1 MSEST
6 TTQSTPQRPA
16 ADAEAAL
23 GLMETRR
30 SVGATSLTA
39 PGPSPEELRRLLALA
54 LRVPDH
60 AGLEPWRVILL
71 EGEARAEAGARLGA
85 IYEEEGPQPDPAQ
98 RRKWAGIISRVFV
111 HAPLV
116 VIVVSRPD
124 ASTKIPVFEQELSA
138 GAVCMNLLHAAHALG
153 YGASWVTGWTTMNAR
168 ALEVLGLKAGERI
181 AGIVHVGTAKE
192 VPGERKRPDID
203 ALVTRW
209 GA

>member
-1 MSEST
+1 MSDSEVASGG
-6 TTQSTPQRPA
+6 
-16 ADAEAAL
+16 EAML
-23 GLMETRR
+23 GLMEARR

-39 PGPSPEELRRLLALA
+39 PGPSPEELGRLLSVA

-71 EGEARAEAGARLGA
+71 EGDARAAAGARLGA
-85 IYEEEGPQPDPAQ
+85 IYQEEGPQSDPAQ
-98 RRKWAGIISRVFV
+98 RLKWAGIISRVFI

-116 VIVVSRPD
+116 LIVVSRPD
-124 ASTKIPVFEQELSA
+124 RTTKIPVFEQELSA

-153 YGASWVTGWTTMNAR
+153 YGASWVTGWATMNER
-168 ALEVLGLKAGERI
+168 ALRVLGIGEGERI

-192 VPGERKRPDID
+192 QPGERKRPDVA

-209 GA
+209 VE